1 MSPKK
6 SKILASYLYHF
17 ACHWKQKY
25 RWIYGLMKY
34 YWRIFY
40 YRKHYP
46 SQKQSSQKADLCE
59 AFRILSIKAWQNIGV
74 IFSHT
79 MAYLLYC
86 ILDVF
91 IQFYIF
97 PSPAL
102 LHIKTQIIQRGSNC
116 VKNVN
121 ILWWREETHGSI
133 YSGYW
138 TKQWRWGSRQY
149 ILYTPQILGWTGR
162 NISHSLCWIGVQSIT

>member
-1 MSPKK
+1 MN
-6 SKILASYLYHF
+6 
-17 ACHWKQKY
+17 
-25 RWIYGLMKY
+25 Y

-102 LHIKTQIIQRGSNC
+102 PHIKTQIIQRGSNC

-121 ILWWREETHGSI
+121 ILWWREKGGEPYPGL
-133 YSGYW
+133 YLF
-138 TKQWRWGSRQY
+138 R
-149 ILYTPQILGWTGR
+149 ILNKALAVGVTSLASQSSDST
-162 NISHSLCWIGVQSIT
+162 NIRLNWLKYFSFSLLDWSPVHNVI

>member
-1 MSPKK
+1 MN
-6 SKILASYLYHF
+6 
-17 ACHWKQKY
+17 
-25 RWIYGLMKY
+25 Y

-102 LHIKTQIIQRGSNC
+102 PHIKTQIIQRGSNC

-138 TKQWRWGSRQY
+138 TKQWRSGS
-149 ILYTPQILGWTGR
+149 PQDT
-162 NISHSLCWIGVQSIT
+162 NITLNCWKYFSFSLLDWSPSITYTVLLYYCINSYISQSSAH